1 MTYLRANKR
10 PAEKR
15 NRVIYSIVAF
25 LIFVMI
31 LVQIFFPH
39 FLPSIFTSIFKP
51 FWTARISVTAGSLD
65 SRDTLILENEDL
77 KRKIQEY
84 EVRLSTI
91 SSIEEENVLL
101 KEIFGR
107 PEQKNAMSTSSRSI
121 STSTENVEEKYDY
134 SFVRQ
139 RANGRILSAVLIR
152 PPFTGYD
159 EYIIDIGKDFGVNVN
174 DKVYAPGDVL
184 IGRVVDVLSDT
195 AKVVL
200 HSSPG
205 QKYEV
210 TVGDNKD
217 IATAVGRG
225 GGQYEVVM
233 SRDAVVKDGDFVLA
247 PSVSDKPFGV
257 VTAVLSDPAEP
268 FETVLFASTVS
279 IYNIRWVMVEVK

>member
-1 MTYLRANKR
+1 
-10 PAEKR
+10 
-15 NRVIYSIVAF
+15 
-25 LIFVMI
+25 
-31 LVQIFFPH
+31 
-39 FLPSIFTSIFKP
+39 
-51 FWTARISVTAGSLD
+51 
-65 SRDTLILENEDL
+65 
-77 KRKIQEY
+77 
-84 EVRLSTI
+84 
-91 SSIEEENVLL
+91 
-101 KEIFGR
+101 
-107 PEQKNAMSTSSRSI
+107 MSTSSGSV
-121 STSTENVEEKYDY
+121 STSTGTDTTEKYDY

-139 RANGRILSAVLIR
+139 RANDRVLSAVLIR

-159 EYIIDIGKDFGVNVN
+159 EYIIDIGKDFGVNIN

-195 AKVVL
+195 SKVVL
-200 HSSPG
+200 YSSPG

-210 TVGDNKD
+210 TVGENKD

-279 IYNIRWVMVEVK
+279 IYNIRWVMVQIKK